1 MANQF
6 NTPLFN
12 SNLSAQCQNNNP
24 LDNVIIIDITGV

>member
-12 SNLSAQCQNNNP
+12 SNLSATNQNNSSS
-24 LDNVIIIDITGV
+24 NVIIIDITGV

>member
-6 NTPLFN
+6 NTSLVN
-12 SNLSAQCQNNNP
+12 SNLSAPCQNNNP